1 MDIPKRKHLGM
12 LCKRG
17 HNWNNTGKSLRYNRN
32 SCCECMKEYI
42 QIHKS
47 EKREYDKKYRQNNQT
62 TKREK
67 DRIYHQIH
75 NVESKER
82 SKKYYQTHKKEI
94 KEHVKLYQQIHRDE
108 RNKWQR
114 IYYKARRK
122 IDPKFKLN
130 KNISIAIYRSL
141 KDNKNGRHWEQLVG
155 WTLDELKIHLER
167 QFRGSMGWIN
177 YGEWEIDHRIPISAF
192 NFDCS
197 DHIDFRRCWALSNLQ
212 PLWAKEN
219 LSKNDK
225 LNKDFQPSLA
235 L

>member
-1 MDIPKRKHLGM
+1 MYYKLENLNNFS
-12 LCKRG
+12 LCKYCEPFSKDEKELCEFLDSKSIKYIK
-17 HNWNNTGKSLRYNRN
+17 NNREIIKPYELDIYIPEFNLAIEYNGLFWH
-32 SCCECMKEYI
+32 CTI
-42 QIHKS
+42 
-47 EKREYDKKYRQNNQT
+47 
-62 TKREK
+62 
-67 DRIYHQIH
+67 
-75 NVESKER
+75 
-82 SKKYYQTHKKEI
+82 KKEPNYHLNKTHLCSNKKIQLIHIYEDEWKLKKDII
-94 KEHVKLYQQIHRDE
+94 KSILSH
-108 RNKWQR
+108 
-114 IYYKARRK
+114 
-122 IDPKFKLN
+122 KFKLN